1 MFDIGFLE
9 IVVILIITLLVVGP
23 ERMPEIARKAGQFVG
38 KVRNFVHSVKE
49 DSSLRDTV
57 RELQQAMDLKEEQQ
71 RFEHIQQDLYK
82 GFDDVRDQ
90 INFDEL
96 QRPFANAEPTEDE
109 LQQARQQVPVTPVAN
124 ANSPATSSTPQP
136 SSQAGQPTQPKPSEQ
151 TSTLNAP
158 SSASAAVIQPKI
170 QAPTGETITPQPK

>member
-23 ERMPEIARKAGQFVG
+23 ERMPEIARKTGQFVG

-49 DSSLRDTV
+49 DSNLRDTV

-109 LQQARQQVPVTPVAN
+109 LQHARQQVPVSASAN
-124 ANSPATSSTPQP
+124 ANNPATTSSPTPA
-136 SSQAGQPTQPKPSEQ
+136 SAGQNGQTKPNEQ
-151 TSTLNAP
+151 AST
-158 SSASAAVIQPKI
+158 ASAPNSAAAFQPNI
-170 QAPTGETITPQPK
+170 HAPTGEPTTTQPK

>member
-23 ERMPEIARKAGQFVG
+23 ERMPEIARKAGQLVG

-49 DSSLRDTV
+49 DSNLRDTV

-96 QRPFANAEPTEDE
+96 QRPFANAEPTEEE
-109 LQQARQQVPVTPVAN
+109 LQQARQQVPVSASAN
-124 ANSPATSSTPQP
+124 ANNPTTAP
-136 SSQAGQPTQPKPSEQ
+136 SAAPVSAGQNGQAKPNEQ
-151 TSTLNAP
+151 ANT
-158 SSASAAVIQPKI
+158 ASAPNAAATFQPNI
-170 QAPTGETITPQPK
+170 HAPTGEPTTTQPK